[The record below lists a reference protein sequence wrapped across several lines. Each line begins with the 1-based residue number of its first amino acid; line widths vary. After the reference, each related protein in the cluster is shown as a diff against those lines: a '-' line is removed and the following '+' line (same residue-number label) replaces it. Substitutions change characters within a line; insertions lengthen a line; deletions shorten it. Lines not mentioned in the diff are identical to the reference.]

1 MTVRHLKT
9 DVFVLFSLNYIGY
22 HQYFVFRFFFF
33 HPCHFSHSSDFPL
46 FSGLLIISLLLQK
59 ATPLLGFKT
68 KGWGQEGGAGGRG
81 SRGQKEKKAHTP
93 RKKGKDKDGGDRE
106 GEAGA
111 KRERKKWEKQA
122 GERQRKGVS
131 RSKSVRATCLFV
143 RQVIK
148 TKAQDQPTAFRA
160 LTGANLNIRW
170 SSPLANAAFLWYL
183 FSLSKS
189 LMVLVFQNPA

>member
-111 KRERKKWEKQA
+111 KRERKKM
-122 GERQRKGVS
+122 GETS
-131 RSKSVRATCLFV
+131 RRASEEGS
-143 RQVIK
+143 Q
-148 TKAQDQPTAFRA
+148 
-160 LTGANLNIRW
+160 
-170 SSPLANAAFLWYL
+170 SE
-183 FSLSKS
+183 
-189 LMVLVFQNPA
+189 